1 MAEEIK
7 NKVQEEEEVVSPKR
21 VKKEGPKSEPFSI
34 TSLMDIMTII
44 LVFLLK
50 SYSVSPVNVTPT
62 EDLQLPISNARLDP
76 EEAVPITISKNF
88 ILVDDKPIVEVKNGK
103 VDASEKS
110 EGESGYLIDKVRDA
124 LLDNAKKQK
133 MIAKYNEAQEFK
145 GMALLIADETTPYR
159 LLTEVLYSAGQA
171 EFGNFKF
178 VVLKKE

>member
-1 MAEEIK
+1 MVDQIKNGSSEEEIR
-7 NKVQEEEEVVSPKR
+7 PKR
-21 VKKEGPKSEPFSI
+21 IKKEGPKEEPFSI

-62 EDLQLPISNARLDP
+62 EDLQLPISNAKLDP
-76 EEAVPITISKNF
+76 VEAVPITISKNY
-88 ILVDDKPIVEVKNGK
+88 ILVDDKPVVEVKNGK

-110 EGESGYLIDKVRDA
+110 DGESGFLIDKVYNA
-124 LLDNAKKQK
+124 LKENAEKQK
-133 MIAKYNEAQEFK
+133 TIAQYNDAQQFK
-145 GMALLIADETTPYR
+145 GMALLIADESTPYR